1 VLAFAILPTMN
12 FYPRGFNL
20 YLLALAVLLAA
31 CGCASYF
38 KKDRHVSALRIHIE
52 NRAQLPG
59 SSLGKTV
66 KVLRVQPVTVDIDAV
81 PVLTE
86 ADIVDAELLE
96 TPGGFAVQVHFSETA
111 SLTLEQYTSSC
122 VGKHFAIF
130 GQWAEKAADSRWLA
144 APIISH
150 RVSDGVL
157 SFTPD
162 CSEEEARLLVIGL
175 NNMAKKQG
183 LQK

>member
-1 VLAFAILPTMN
+1 MN

-20 YLLALAVLLAA
+20 YLLAAAVVLSA

-38 KKDRHVSALRIHIE
+38 KKDRHLSVLRIHIE

-59 SSLGKTV
+59 SSLGKNV
-66 KVLRVQPVTVDIDAV
+66 KVLRAQPVTVDINTE

-86 ADIVDAELLE
+86 ADLVDAELLT
-96 TPGGFAVQVHFSETA
+96 TPGGFAVQVHVTETA
-111 SLTLEQYTSSC
+111 ALTLEQYTGSY
-122 VGKHFAIF
+122 VGRHFVVF
-130 GQWAEKAADSRWLA
+130 GQWSDKREDSRWLA

-150 RVSDGVL
+150 RISDGTFA
-157 SFTPD
+157 FTPD

-175 NNMAKKQG
+175 NNVAKKLGQ
-183 LQK
+183 QKDK